1 MADSILFFTSFFKKC
16 FSTNS
21 RSYISSVLPLP
32 DTMGITQNVLAFL
45 DLRWWQHMIMTDFE
59 GHCIAVEFIGSKHI
73 NLMLRIQLCPS
84 DPTIPFKA
92 CRRRFPIK
100 IKWLRKSV

>member
-1 MADSILFFTSFFKKC
+1 
-16 FSTNS
+16 
-21 RSYISSVLPLP
+21 
-32 DTMGITQNVLAFL
+32 MGITQNVLAFL
-45 DLRWWQHMIMTDFE
+45 DLQWWQHMIMTDFE

-100 IKWLRKSV
+100 IAFAMAVNKAQEQTLVMISTHDK